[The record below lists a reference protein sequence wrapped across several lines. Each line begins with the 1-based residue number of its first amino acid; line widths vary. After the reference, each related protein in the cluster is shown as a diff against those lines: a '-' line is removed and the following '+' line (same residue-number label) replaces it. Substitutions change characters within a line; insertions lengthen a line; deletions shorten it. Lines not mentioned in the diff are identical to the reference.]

1 MKCPICLS
9 KVEDIKELEYYSY
22 KHENFND
29 LKNKHKIC
37 QCPNCSLIFNNEV
50 SNIEELCKSKNYS
63 ESQQTAQKKNKNTRS
78 AVQAKYIAEKLVN
91 DKSNSVLDI
100 GCFDGSLLKEIAEL
114 ESEIQLFGYDINP
127 YLKNSFVNSD
137 INFISSSLD
146 DITEKFDLI
155 SLSHSI
161 IYFKDLNLLFK
172 QIKRM
177 LKADG
182 ILFIQTPDILKNP
195 IYALMG
201 DQYYYFTRITIE
213 NLLNNMGFSVSFI
226 EDNNFSRE
234 CALFAELAEI
244 EDVKV
249 ENELNNIILDL
260 ELVKEKLLLAKF
272 DNIGVL
278 GTTANAAFID
288 NIINVK
294 YFVDES
300 GKKMFRGKKVFH
312 PKNLTEEDKILV
324 CYGESSKHLAKK
336 LNKKYKS

>member
-1 MKCPICLS
+1 MT
-9 KVEDIKELEYYSY
+9 
-22 KHENFND
+22 
-29 LKNKHKIC
+29 LKDC
-37 QCPNCSLIFNNEV
+37 TFQ
-50 SNIEELCKSKNYS
+50 KNS
-63 ESQQTAQKKNKNTRS
+63 QKKNKNTRS
-78 AVQAKYIAEKLVN
+78 AIQAKYIAKRIFN
-91 DKSNSVLDI
+91 DKSNSILDI
-100 GCFDGSLLKEIAEL
+100 GCFDGSLLKEIGSL
-114 ESEIQLFGYDINP
+114 NPKLQLFGYDINP
-127 YLKNSFVNSD
+127 YLKNSFVNSN

-161 IYFKDLNLLFK
+161 IYFKDLDLLFK

-177 LKADG
+177 LKTNG
-182 ILFIQTPDILKNP
+182 ILFIQTPDISKNP
-195 IYALMG
+195 IYSLMG

-249 ENELNNIILDL
+249 ENELNDIILNLD
-260 ELVKEKLLLAKF
+260 LVKKKLLLAKF
-272 DNIGVL
+272 NNIAVL

-312 PKNLTEEDKILV
+312 PKNLKKDDKILV
-324 CYGESSKHLAKK
+324 CYGESSKNLANK
-336 LNKKYKS
+336 LNNKYTSEFITI